1 MNLFVTYLKD
11 YFRRSS
17 RSSILVT
24 LLFVALLVFL
34 NYTIGIEKRIRE
46 LHPWPLSLISFF
58 FFYGFVLFF
67 SWAVQYTFGHH
78 TTLSGSL
85 PVKSLLSYKKRFLL
99 LILLAPL
106 YFAAKMIHWDLNF
119 LLPGS
124 WAYPW
129 DRYALIVLQ
138 LPAKLLLLFLLVY
151 VYWRLERERGNGP
164 GSEIGLGKP
173 EVGGIGRREKSRD
186 AAPEVGMTGSA
197 VEVGTAGSG
206 LGMWAFFGL
215 TVKNFRSKPYFLI
228 LCGLVPLIALAST
241 RPDFLQMY
249 PKVKNIAFIGGY
261 ATPVWPWNLLYEIS
275 YGLDFL
281 SIELFF
287 RGLLI
292 IGLAR
297 YAGEYAILPM
307 AAFYCTIHF
316 GKPMGECISSFFGG
330 LALGVIALR
339 TRSIFGG
346 LIVHLGLAW
355 LMELGGWIGGQY
367 F

>member
-24 LLFVALLVFL
+24 LLFVAVLVFL
-34 NYTIGIEKRIRE
+34 NYTIGIEKRIRD

-67 SWAVQYTFGHH
+67 SWAVQYTFGHR

-106 YFAAKMIHWDLNF
+106 YFACKMIHWDLSF
-119 LLPGS
+119 LLPAS
-124 WAYPW
+124 WTYPW
-129 DRYALIVLQ
+129 DRYTLIVLQ

-151 VYWRLERERGNGP
+151 VYWRLERERGNG
-164 GSEIGLGKP
+164 IG
-173 EVGGIGRREKSRD
+173 
-186 AAPEVGMTGSA
+186 
-197 VEVGTAGSG
+197 
-206 LGMWAFFGL
+206 AFFGL
-215 TVKNFRSKPYFLI
+215 TAKNFRSKPYFLI
-228 LCGLVPLIALAST
+228 LCSLLPLIALAST

-249 PKVKNIAFIGGY
+249 PKVKNIAFINSY
-261 ATPVWPWNLLYEIS
+261 AQPAWPWHLLYEIS

-287 RGLLI
+287 RGLLV

-339 TRSIFGG
+339 TRSILGG